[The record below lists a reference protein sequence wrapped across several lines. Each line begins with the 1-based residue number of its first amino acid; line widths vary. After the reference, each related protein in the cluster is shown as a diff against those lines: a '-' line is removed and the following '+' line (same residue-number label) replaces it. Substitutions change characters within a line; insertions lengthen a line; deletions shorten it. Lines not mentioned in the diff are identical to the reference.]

1 MRRIYLLFILFFTL
15 SCKNRQESDFTENKT
30 SVKGLYLSGYSQEGR
45 DWDLK
50 CEKAE
55 IDEKNKKIKCEKPVI
70 YTLKEN
76 KITAEIKGETG
87 IIDMVRE
94 KSFIKNNV
102 RIISEEKKT
111 KLYSSQIYFDS
122 AKNIIWSDSKV
133 KIITEDTETSALG
146 FSAKPDLSR
155 INFYKHETKK
165 I

>member
-1 MRRIYLLFILFFTL
+1 
-15 SCKNRQESDFTENKT
+15 
-30 SVKGLYLSGYSQEGR
+30 
-45 DWDLK
+45 
-50 CEKAE
+50 
-55 IDEKNKKIKCEKPVI
+55 
-70 YTLKEN
+70 
-76 KITAEIKGETG
+76 GETG